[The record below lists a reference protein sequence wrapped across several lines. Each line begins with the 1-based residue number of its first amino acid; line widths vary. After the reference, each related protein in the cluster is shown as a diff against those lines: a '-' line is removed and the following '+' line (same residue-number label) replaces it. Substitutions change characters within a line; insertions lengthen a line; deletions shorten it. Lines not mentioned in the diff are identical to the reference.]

1 MIFEDMNLKGDTKP
15 TQLKQLTAE
24 VLDEY
29 NVWDKLTPNEQKEWK
44 TYQKKT
50 LQIPQLFDYFGLN
63 NCNRKF
69 YVDGY
74 DSIKIY
80 TVEKSFPCT

>member
-1 MIFEDMNLKGDTKP
+1 MNLKGDTKP

-50 LQIPQLFDYFGLN
+50 LHIPQLFDYFGLN